1 MKGIEFE
8 EGEAYFHEDDD
19 ENIDPDRDFA
29 YLDRKIENVLGN
41 YQKDFMGL
49 VSVESLGARF
59 GDYGSFLPVQ
69 KCSTPMSFHQ
79 KCKSHVSV
87 KSPQNL
93 PSKPS
98 HQYPSFAASQL
109 MPSRSIPASGE
120 QVVEDISKIG
130 IYAMN
135 NQNEHIHSRELALNQ
150 PNKLLMTNPSEK
162 NLLKFRVKMTSES
175 ISHLDKSAIYS
186 GLGLDMSPSPSPEA
200 SPSDNDGTS
209 TDLQDS
215 VLDSPSFIVKIMTA
229 KPLPDADLI
238 SPLHDSLIHLR
249 DMENYEE
256 SDLPGGG
263 KVFPVDI
270 AHEKLKHKETS
281 KDRKFKQKDQSR
293 EPVESMRESSEC
305 PSNIVALTSTR
316 KDEDGISTAKE
327 VVSSASIDA
336 IVAYSVEKE
345 HACLSNKISDCKP
358 LDKKNEVGFL
368 GGDIET
374 PMKVVSVAMDKPKEG
389 HGYAKKHSL
398 MEDEEDVI
406 TSKRKTERDK
416 NIIVIRRS
424 DSYAEKRNE
433 VHQKEDELNN
443 FSKQYSIPHDKV
455 KENVLGPAHSKG
467 KKVILIP
474 KRESSTEKRNVDGR
488 DSEVNTISKQQGIA
502 KDKVKQEDL
511 DLACLV
517 EGDRIAKDEEA
528 CVFSLK
534 NEKNDKYDDGFK
546 EMKFNIGNTLEPL
559 KHNSHS
565 KDITRF
571 LAKQEPPSDK
581 DNLSSAP
588 KKKLMDSQTSAA
600 EPHSRKTKELASK
613 PNSRKKGKDV
623 SSKNFVIGVPE
634 QETQSFTIKLKDKSS
649 SNTSFGS
656 NMGPNTE
663 GIPAVDFPSAE
674 NTQIVEDW
682 VECEKCHKWR
692 LLPLGMSANSLTE
705 EKWTCS
711 MLTWLPG
718 MNKCSFSEEETTNAL
733 YALYVPVGPAS
744 LVQKNQSAYPDVN
757 TSLDVS
763 AGALNVL
770 PSQASGFNTLPSGG
784 KKKNL
789 VKTNMDTVQQ
799 TSLGELRNLK
809 NLKKLPRELSI
820 RRSGDGRPSK
830 VEKKRLPDV
839 EVYGVP
845 KKMKRVRQQ
854 STEDYDPG
862 ALRVPPNFTEESP
875 KYPSVK
881 AKARTQGDVKN
892 DDELFDE
899 YGKKRKQNNK
909 QHHVS
914 SDVLPSGKGGHLKND
929 VDAEKNS
936 GVEHILEKRSKSS
949 AFQAKASRA
958 VKIRDGTP
966 SDIAKSYLGDAVG
979 SSLLKGGRFDDG
991 PVEQRNVVKVAQKT
1005 PGGGRTF
1012 SERALDL
1019 GLLDNATTSS
1029 SSKISNKVKAKV
1041 NEVKSSPVGSISSSS
1056 MNFSKTVSDKVTNKK
1071 SVAYNKQLQKSGR
1084 KSGAGSA
1091 LKELTPHN
1099 ENFRDRKSNLSR
1111 NFAVVEEKKAS
1122 YATGTQPKLEDIK
1135 NTSGK
1140 SDSMFKET
1148 SASRQNWNAENQMT
1162 KHPNRLNH
1170 DGTNAEIGRLH
1181 FGKIDCETG
1190 VSSHSHGV
1198 PELDGGTGSSGGKV
1212 DDDKGIPSCKDAI
1225 NHGLR
1230 QLHHAVHASNHIEA
1244 SSSRKKEY
1252 FHRDAKTA
1260 LKEATDL
1267 KHSADCLKV
1276 AGSGL
1281 ESTGIFFQAALK
1293 FLHGAFL
1300 LEPDNNEDRS
1310 GEMSP
1315 NGVYNTTANLCEYC
1329 ALEYERC
1336 NDMAFA
1342 ALAYKCMEVAYMRV
1356 VYCNDLVAS
1365 RDRQELQMAV
1375 LPAPQVD
1382 SPSSSASDIDNL
1394 NQATIDTVRDGHS
1407 AMDHRSHVVSAE
1419 NRPNFMRLLDF
1430 THNINLAMEA
1440 SRKSQGAFA
1449 AAMQVFTQAGNE
1461 EGILCIKNVLDF
1473 SFHDVDGLLDLV
1485 RLAMESLKS

>member
-1 MKGIEFE
+1 M
-8 EGEAYFHEDDD
+8 
-19 ENIDPDRDFA
+19 
-29 YLDRKIENVLGN
+29 
-41 YQKDFMGL
+41 
-49 VSVESLGARF
+49 
-59 GDYGSFLPVQ
+59 
-69 KCSTPMSFHQ
+69 
-79 KCKSHVSV
+79 
-87 KSPQNL
+87 
-93 PSKPS
+93 
-98 HQYPSFAASQL
+98 
-109 MPSRSIPASGE
+109 
-120 QVVEDISKIG
+120 
-130 IYAMN
+130 
-135 NQNEHIHSRELALNQ
+135 
-150 PNKLLMTNPSEK
+150 
-162 NLLKFRVKMTSES
+162 
-175 ISHLDKSAIYS
+175 
-186 GLGLDMSPSPSPEA
+186 
-200 SPSDNDGTS
+200 
-209 TDLQDS
+209 
-215 VLDSPSFIVKIMTA
+215 
-229 KPLPDADLI
+229 
-238 SPLHDSLIHLR
+238 
-249 DMENYEE
+249 
-256 SDLPGGG
+256 
-263 KVFPVDI
+263 
-270 AHEKLKHKETS
+270 
-281 KDRKFKQKDQSR
+281 
-293 EPVESMRESSEC
+293 
-305 PSNIVALTSTR
+305 
-316 KDEDGISTAKE
+316 
-327 VVSSASIDA
+327 
-336 IVAYSVEKE
+336 
-345 HACLSNKISDCKP
+345 
-358 LDKKNEVGFL
+358 
-368 GGDIET
+368 
-374 PMKVVSVAMDKPKEG
+374 
-389 HGYAKKHSL
+389 
-398 MEDEEDVI
+398 
-406 TSKRKTERDK
+406 
-416 NIIVIRRS
+416 
-424 DSYAEKRNE
+424 
-433 VHQKEDELNN
+433 
-443 FSKQYSIPHDKV
+443 
-455 KENVLGPAHSKG
+455 
-467 KKVILIP
+467 
-474 KRESSTEKRNVDGR
+474 
-488 DSEVNTISKQQGIA
+488 
-502 KDKVKQEDL
+502 
-511 DLACLV
+511 
-517 EGDRIAKDEEA
+517 
-528 CVFSLK
+528 
-534 NEKNDKYDDGFK
+534 
-546 EMKFNIGNTLEPL
+546 
-559 KHNSHS
+559 
-565 KDITRF
+565 
-571 LAKQEPPSDK
+571 
-581 DNLSSAP
+581 
-588 KKKLMDSQTSAA
+588 
-600 EPHSRKTKELASK
+600 
-613 PNSRKKGKDV
+613 
-623 SSKNFVIGVPE
+623 
-634 QETQSFTIKLKDKSS
+634 
-649 SNTSFGS
+649 
-656 NMGPNTE
+656 
-663 GIPAVDFPSAE
+663 
-674 NTQIVEDW
+674 
-682 VECEKCHKWR
+682 
-692 LLPLGMSANSLTE
+692 
-705 EKWTCS
+705 
-711 MLTWLPG
+711 
-718 MNKCSFSEEETTNAL
+718 
-733 YALYVPVGPAS
+733 
-744 LVQKNQSAYPDVN
+744 
-757 TSLDVS
+757 
-763 AGALNVL
+763 
-770 PSQASGFNTLPSGG
+770 
-784 KKKNL
+784 
-789 VKTNMDTVQQ
+789 
-799 TSLGELRNLK
+799 
-809 NLKKLPRELSI
+809 
-820 RRSGDGRPSK
+820 
-830 VEKKRLPDV
+830 
-839 EVYGVP
+839 YGVP

-1276 AGSGL
+1276 CFLLPICALFNHCPVNSLFHIFPVYIKVAGSGL

-1315 NGVYNTTANLCEYC
+1315 NGVYNTTANLCEYVH
-1329 ALEYERC
+1329 
-1336 NDMAFA
+1336 FA
-1342 ALAYKCMEVAYMRV
+1342 VDFFILRFSYSCLRSSILSTKSK
-1356 VYCNDLVAS
+1356 LS
-1365 RDRQELQMAV
+1365 L
-1375 LPAPQVD
+1375 LLIQV
-1382 SPSSSASDIDNL
+1382 
-1394 NQATIDTVRDGHS
+1394 
-1407 AMDHRSHVVSAE
+1407 
-1419 NRPNFMRLLDF
+1419 
-1430 THNINLAMEA
+1430 
-1440 SRKSQGAFA
+1440 
-1449 AAMQVFTQAGNE
+1449 
-1461 EGILCIKNVLDF
+1461 IKI
-1473 SFHDVDGLLDLV
+1473 
-1485 RLAMESLKS
+1485 ES